1 MTELRDKAES
11 STKSLSDVAQADN
24 APNGLEP
31 TTSGISPNVRMGN
44 LNLAD
49 DQAVYTGSSHWA
61 TILEDIQQLRD
72 ELADD
77 GSDIASEGSSPFAS
91 GLTHQSQAPR
101 ISLLANVSCLPVDQI
116 LALVPP
122 RKIVDRYISQYFNTF
137 DSRKS

>member
-1 MTELRDKAES
+1 M
-11 STKSLSDVAQADN
+11 SDTAQADN
-24 APNGLEP
+24 ASSGFEP
-31 TTSGISPNVRMGN
+31 TASGTSPNVRMGN

-77 GSDIASEGSSPFAS
+77 GSDIVSEGSSPFAS
-91 GLTHQSQAPR
+91 GLIQQSQTAR

-122 RKIVDRYISQYFNTF
+122 RKIVDRYIFQYFNTF
-137 DSRKS
+137 DSSKSWLSYSANC

>member
-61 TILEDIQQLRD
+61 TILEDVRTSLIMETLNTD
-72 ELADD
+72 E
-77 GSDIASEGSSPFAS
+77 IP
-91 GLTHQSQAPR
+91 
-101 ISLLANVSCLPVDQI
+101 
-116 LALVPP
+116 
-122 RKIVDRYISQYFNTF
+122 
-137 DSRKS
+137 